1 MRYHHGC
8 RNGAGSLRSRLRPT
22 NGSGTVPSAIS
33 AARTVD
39 GTDVGCH
46 PAVSNPTAEIA
57 AGEAV
62 QRSAA

>member
-1 MRYHHGC
+1 MR
-8 RNGAGSLRSRLRPT
+8 STVRPT